1 MNMPIDA
8 FLTALYVIVDDWY
21 QLHGCRLLAGKA
33 GSKPT
38 FSDSEVMT
46 LSIAQHWCGF
56 ATEREWL
63 RFVRNNHPDLFP
75 KLVSQSEFN
84 VRARSLCWVIRE
96 LGNWAIEQ
104 MGVRSERWRLV
115 DGTPIHARH
124 WRRYGP
130 RSLALPGAAL
140 GRCAAKREC
149 FYGYRLVVLTT
160 LDGVITD
167 WVLIPA
173 NADERE
179 GALDLLEAYSNLC
192 TLGDKGFLDQ
202 MRQAYLQE
210 QHGIHLLT
218 PKRKNQKQQ
227 NPKEWDLLLKQ
238 ARQRIESVYSQA
250 KAFFGLEKPGA
261 KTFWGLASRLIAK
274 LTGMALA
281 AWANRS
287 HGRSPLV
294 LAEFAF

>member
-21 QLHGCRLLAGKA
+21 QLHGPRLLAGKA

-104 MGVRSERWRLV
+104 MEVRSERWRLV

-140 GRCAAKREC
+140 GRCAAK
-149 FYGYRLVVLTT
+149 
-160 LDGVITD
+160 
-167 WVLIPA
+167 
-173 NADERE
+173 RE